1 MTQYIVNGLM
11 LGGIYGLMAVAYSLV
26 YGVLGLVNF
35 AFGEIFMFGA
45 FIALFAMQGQIPL
58 VDASIGFV
66 DVGFP
71 LALLIGVAAAG
82 LLGALVERVAYKPLR
97 SAPMLTMLIAT
108 IAVSLALRSA
118 AQIVFGDNQQAFPDP
133 VEGSSVEFLGATIAG
148 IDLLIMAVGGAVM
161 LAIAF
166 VIGRTGLGRGIRA
179 IAQDPDT
186 ARLMGISVDR
196 MIVSTFLIGSMLA
209 GLAGVLYAAKYQF
222 VDPVMGFIP
231 SLKALVAAVVGGIG
245 NIPGAFIG
253 GIMIGMIEALAGGL
267 IPGGSAWRDAIVFV
281 VLGMMLWLRP
291 QGLLGVRVVE
301 RA

>member
-1 MTQYIVNGLM
+1 MTQYLINGLM

-45 FIALFAMQGQIPL
+45 FIALFAMQGQIP
-58 VDASIGFV
+58 VIDTSIGFI

-71 LALLIGVAAAG
+71 LALLVGIVAAG
-82 LLGALVERVAYKPLR
+82 LLGVLVERIAYKPLR

-108 IAVSLALRSA
+108 IAASLALRSA
-118 AQIVFGDNQQAFPDP
+118 AQIIFGDGQHPFPDP
-133 VEGSSVEFLGATIAG
+133 VAGGSIEFLGATIQR
-148 IDLLIMAVGGAVM
+148 IDLLVLAVGAVVM
-161 LAIAF
+161 VALTTAI
-166 VIGRTGLGRGIRA
+166 GKTSLGRAIRA
-179 IAQDPDT
+179 TAQDPAT

-196 MIVSTFLIGSMLA
+196 MILWTFMIGSALA
-209 GLAGVLYAAKYQF
+209 GLAGILYAAKYQF
-222 VDPVMGFIP
+222 VDPIMGFLP

-245 NIPGAFIG
+245 NVPGAFIG
-253 GIMIGMIEALAGGL
+253 GLLIGLIESFAGGY

-281 VLGMMLWLRP
+281 VLGVMLWVRP
-291 QGLLGVRVVE
+291 QGLLGIRVVE

>member
-1 MTQYIVNGLM
+1 MTQYIINGLM

-45 FIALFAMQGQIPL
+45 FIALFAMQGSIPL
-58 VDASIGFV
+58 IDTSIGFI

-71 LALLIGVAAAG
+71 LALLVGIIAAG
-82 LLGALVERVAYKPLR
+82 LLGTLIERIAYKPLR

-108 IAVSLALRSA
+108 IAASLALRSA
-118 AQIVFGDNQQAFPDP
+118 AQIVFGDNQQAFPNP
-133 VEGSSVEFLGATIAG
+133 VADTSVNFLGATIAG
-148 IDLLIMAVGGAVM
+148 IDLLIMAVGAVVM
-161 LAIAF
+161 LVIAL
-166 VIGRTGLGRGIRA
+166 VIGKTALGRGIRA

-196 MIVSTFLIGSMLA
+196 MILSTFMIGSMLA

-245 NIPGAFIG
+245 NVPGAFIG
-253 GIMIGMIEALAGGL
+253 GILIGLIEALAGGL

-291 QGLLGVRVVE
+291 QGLLGIRVVE

>member
-1 MTQYIVNGLM
+1 MTQYLLNGLM

-45 FIALFAMQGQIPL
+45 FIALFAMQGEIPF
-58 VDASIGFV
+58 VDTQIGFI

-71 LALLIGVAAAG
+71 LALLVGIVAAG
-82 LLGALVERVAYKPLR
+82 LLGVLVERVAYKPLR
-97 SAPMLTMLIAT
+97 SAPILTMLIAT
-108 IAVSLALRSA
+108 IAASLVLRSLA
-118 AQIVFGDNQQAFPDP
+118 QIIFGDNQHPFPDP
-133 VEGSSVEFLGATIAG
+133 VAGDPVEIFGTMVSR
-148 IDLLIMAVGGAVM
+148 IDLLIMAVGAAVM
-161 LAIAF
+161 VAISL
-166 VIGRTGLGRGIRA
+166 VIGKTSLGRGIRA
-179 IAQDPDT
+179 TAQDPDT

-196 MIVSTFLIGSMLA
+196 VIVSTFLIGSMLA

-222 VDPVMGFIP
+222 VDPIMGFLP

-245 NIPGAFIG
+245 NVPGAFIG
-253 GIMIGMIEALAGGL
+253 GIMIGLIEALAGGY

-281 VLGMMLWLRP
+281 VLGVMLWVRP